1 VEEVGGGCWMED
13 VGEGCWRRILVK
25 RVC

>member
-1 VEEVGGGCWMED
+1 VEEVGRGCWMED